1 MADWRNRIVGL
12 EYHKPGEIA
21 DHPLQWRVHSTA
33 QEAALR
39 AVLSEVGIAGALLA
53 YRNNGGLV
61 AIDGHLRKS
70 LDADA
75 EWPVL
80 LLDVTEDE
88 ANKLLATTDP
98 LAAMAGADAAMLGD
112 LLAVIETEN
121 DTLQALLDGLAE
133 EHGIVTEEPPDDP
146 GAQIDKAEELREK
159 WGVELGQVWEIGDH
173 RLVCGDCTDAAVVAA
188 VMRGERAQL
197 AATSPPYW
205 VGKDYE
211 KGQSWDEFLALLDGA
226 VSGSVAALA
235 EGGYL
240 FVNFSENTNK
250 PMAMAE
256 VYRSMADRHGLRWHS
271 HRVWKRPADLPI
283 YASTTPRPCNEIE
296 YLHTYRHGSGP
307 EKMRDIKVS
316 SRMLWET
323 RGPEQLGHSAAF
335 PVELVEK
342 PVAIYSDAGA
352 VVLDPFLGSGTT
364 LVACERLGRR
374 GRGIELSPGY
384 CAVSIQRLADMGLE
398 PRLADG

>member
-53 YRNNGGLV
+53 YRNNGDLV

-133 EHGIVTEEPPDDP
+133 EHGIVAEEPPDDP

-159 WGVELGQVWEIGDH
+159 WDVELGQVWEIGEH

-188 VMRGERAQL
+188 VMRGERA
-197 AATSPPYW
+197 
-205 VGKDYE
+205 
-211 KGQSWDEFLALLDGA
+211 
-226 VSGSVAALA
+226 
-235 EGGYL
+235 
-240 FVNFSENTNK
+240 
-250 PMAMAE
+250 
-256 VYRSMADRHGLRWHS
+256 
-271 HRVWKRPADLPI
+271 
-283 YASTTPRPCNEIE
+283 
-296 YLHTYRHGSGP
+296 
-307 EKMRDIKVS
+307 
-316 SRMLWET
+316 
-323 RGPEQLGHSAAF
+323 
-335 PVELVEK
+335 
-342 PVAIYSDAGA
+342 GA
-352 VVLDPFLGSGTT
+352 VVTDPPYGIEREGILNDDPGGLQALYDGCLAVLPVDDAVVIAFQSPRLFWVWVDAVRAAGHKVERLLWMYKPNDETFPWRGWLQTSEAIGVSSVGAGQWLDVHPYAHDCYSPTTLGAELPKEWGKSHASVKPIAVVEDLAARVAGDIYDPFLGSGTT

-384 CAVSIQRLADMGLE
+384 CAVSIQRLADMGLT
-398 PRLADG
+398 PLLAGG

>member
-53 YRNNGGLV
+53 YRNNGDLV

-121 DTLQALLDGLAE
+121 DALQALLDGLAE
-133 EHGIVTEEPPDDP
+133 EHGIEAPDF
-146 GAQIDKAEELREK
+146 Q
-159 WGVELGQVWEIGDH
+159 
-173 RLVCGDCTDAAVVAA
+173 
-188 VMRGERAQL
+188 
-197 AATSPPYW
+197 
-205 VGKDYE
+205 
-211 KGQSWDEFLALLDGA
+211 
-226 VSGSVAALA
+226 
-235 EGGYL
+235 
-240 FVNFSENTNK
+240 
-250 PMAMAE
+250 
-256 VYRSMADRHGLRWHS
+256 
-271 HRVWKRPADLPI
+271 
-283 YASTTPRPCNEIE
+283 
-296 YLHTYRHGSGP
+296 
-307 EKMRDIKVS
+307 
-316 SRMLWET
+316 
-323 RGPEQLGHSAAF
+323 
-335 PVELVEK
+335 PV
-342 PVAIYSDAGA
+342 
-352 VVLDPFLGSGTT
+352 
-364 LVACERLGRR
+364 
-374 GRGIELSPGY
+374 GIEE
-384 CAVSIQRLADMGLE
+384 Q
-398 PRLADG
+398 PRLDEKKRAICPECGHEFVPS

>member
-159 WGVELGQVWEIGDH
+159 WGVQVGQVWGFKPFTTCPK
-173 RLVCGDCTDAAVVAA
+173 CG
-188 VMRGERAQL
+188 
-197 AATSPPYW
+197 
-205 VGKDYE
+205 K
-211 KGQSWDEFLALLDGA
+211 
-226 VSGSVAALA
+226 
-235 EGGYL
+235 
-240 FVNFSENTNK
+240 
-250 PMAMAE
+250 
-256 VYRSMADRHGLRWHS
+256 RH
-271 HRVWKRPADLPI
+271 DL
-283 YASTTPRPCNEIE
+283 
-296 YLHTYRHGSGP
+296 
-307 EKMRDIKVS
+307 
-316 SRMLWET
+316 
-323 RGPEQLGHSAAF
+323 
-335 PVELVEK
+335 
-342 PVAIYSDAGA
+342 
-352 VVLDPFLGSGTT
+352 
-364 LVACERLGRR
+364 
-374 GRGIELSPGY
+374 
-384 CAVSIQRLADMGLE
+384 
-398 PRLADG
+398 

>member
-53 YRNNGGLV
+53 YRNNGDLV

-133 EHGIVTEEPPDDP
+133 EHGIVAEEPPDDP

-159 WGVELGQVWEIGDH
+159 WGVELGQVWEIGEH

-197 AATSPPYW
+197 CFTSPPYNA
-205 VGKDYE
+205 G
-211 KGQSWDEFLALLDGA
+211 
-226 VSGSVAALA
+226 VSAKLRG
-235 EGGYL
+235 
-240 FVNFSENTNK
+240 NTSIVWRRRK
-250 PMAMAE
+250 T
-256 VYRSMADRHGLRWHS
+256 HLRL
-271 HRVWKRPADLPI
+271 LPI
-283 YASTTPRPCNEIE
+283 HHPLNNRRISAVTTNQSMFAKSPQLPALNAPLDAQLISPVNLRFWCFWRFIAE
-296 YLHTYRHGSGP
+296 YQPVIFCQLLKILGQIIVIRLHLF
-307 EKMRDIKVS
+307 E
-316 SRMLWET
+316 
-323 RGPEQLGHSAAF
+323 
-335 PVELVEK
+335 
-342 PVAIYSDAGA
+342 
-352 VVLDPFLGSGTT
+352 
-364 LVACERLGRR
+364 
-374 GRGIELSPGY
+374 
-384 CAVSIQRLADMGLE
+384 
-398 PRLADG
+398 

>member
-133 EHGIVTEEPPDDP
+133 EHGIEAEKPDDP
-146 GAQIDKAEELREK
+146 GAQIDKAEELRVK

-197 AATSPPYW
+197 GLTDFPYANET
-205 VGKDYE
+205 DYGDYRDTE
-211 KGQSWDEFLALLDGA
+211 EGLHNLIARAMPMMLELCDVTFVACGIGNVFSYPRPSWILSWHWEHTH
-226 VSGSVAALA
+226 SGSSRWGFNNWQPILVYGNDPYLA
-235 EGGYL
+235 NGLGRRQDSIPL
-240 FVNFSENTNK
+240 
-250 PMAMAE
+250 
-256 VYRSMADRHGLRWHS
+256 HGIEKVDLS
-271 HRVWKRPADLPI
+271 H
-283 YASTTPRPCNEIE
+283 PC
-296 YLHTYRHGSGP
+296 P
-307 EKMRDIKVS
+307 K
-316 SRMLWET
+316 
-323 RGPEQLGHSAAF
+323 
-335 PVELVEK
+335 PVETWSWFLERGSISK
-342 PVAIYSDAGA
+342 GDTI
-352 VVLDPFLGSGTT
+352 LDPFLGSGTT

-384 CAVSIQRLADMGLE
+384 CAVSIQRLADMGLT
-398 PRLADG
+398 PLLAGG